1 MNTLKFRAH
10 SVLLHVSR
18 QVDTNQARTEEMG
31 LCVPGDRIGATTY
44 SLGQGNR
51 HYSVWHT
58 YSPAKQ
64 AKTRLEIIAA
74 ADEASESH
82 T

>member
-10 SVLLHVSR
+10 SDLLHVSR
-18 QVDTNQARTEEMG
+18 QVDNNQARTEEMG
-31 LCVPGDRIGATTY
+31 LCVPGDLIGATTY
-44 SLGQGNR
+44 TIGQVNL
-51 HYSVWHT
+51 HYSAWHT

-64 AKTRLEIIAA
+64 AKTRLEIITAT
-74 ADEASESH
+74 DEASAPH